1 MIDIIG
7 NIRFS
12 RNRCLI
18 KQSLSTP
25 NSVGGGIYVLFSLN
39 LHAVAIGKKL
49 QTNQKLETL
58 VWRQTQTKTWK

>member
-12 RNRCLI
+12 RNRYLI

-25 NSVGGGIYVLFSLN
+25 NSVGGGGGGIYVLFSQN
-39 LHAVAIGKKL
+39 QHAVAIGKKQ
-49 QTNQKLETL
+49 QTI
-58 VWRQTQTKTWK
+58 